1 MRSINKKPIHSLCL
15 QSLEEKISSVKK
27 QISELNQS
35 FADEG
40 KSSAG
45 DKHETARAMA
55 QLEVEKLH
63 QQMHQFEN
71 QIGVLKKLNP
81 DFHSETIP
89 IAIGTGSLIKTD
101 KGIFY
106 IAVPLGKIEDV
117 MVISAASPL
126 GKEMIGK
133 KMGDEVVFNK
143 MKYKIEGIF

>member
-1 MRSINKKPIHSLCL
+1 
-15 QSLEEKISSVKK
+15 
-27 QISELNQS
+27 
-35 FADEG
+35 
-40 KSSAG
+40 
-45 DKHETARAMA
+45 MA

-63 QQMHQFEN
+63 QQLRQFET
-71 QIGVLKKLNP
+71 QINVLKKLNP

-101 KGIFY
+101 KGNFF
-106 IAVPLGKIEDV
+106 IAIPLGKMEDV

-133 KMGDEVVFNK
+133 KNGDEVVFNK

>member
-1 MRSINKKPIHSLCL
+1 MSIKKNIHNNCL
-15 QSLEEKISSVKK
+15 QLLEEKISSVKK
-27 QISELNQS
+27 QISDINQS
-35 FADEG
+35 FTDEG

-63 QQMHQFEN
+63 QQLHQFET
-71 QIGVLKKLNP
+71 QINVLKKLNP

-101 KGIFY
+101 KGNFF
-106 IAVPLGKIEDV
+106 IAIPLGKIEDV

-133 KMGDEVVFNK
+133 KAGDEVVFNG
-143 MKYKIEGIF
+143 MEYKIKEIF